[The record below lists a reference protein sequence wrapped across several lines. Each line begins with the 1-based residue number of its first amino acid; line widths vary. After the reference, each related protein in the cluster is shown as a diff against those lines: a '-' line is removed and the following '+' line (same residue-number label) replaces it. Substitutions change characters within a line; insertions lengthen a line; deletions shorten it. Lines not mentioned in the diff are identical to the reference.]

1 MNKKNVIWILIATSL
16 LLIGCL
22 IFGGVM
28 MALNWDFG
36 KLSTVKYETNEYEIT
51 DPFQSINIVTD
62 TADITLVPSEDVSVV
77 CTEQENAKHTVSVKD
92 GILQIEIVDQI
103 KWYERI
109 GFNFATPKI
118 SVYIPQGVY
127 EMLTIK
133 GSTGDVKIPENYQFE
148 RVDIHQS
155 TGDVTCLAS
164 TTDNMKIKTSTGSI
178 HVENMSVGYL
188 ELSVTTGRITAIDVN
203 CEGDMNVSVSTGKT
217 NLTNV
222 LCKNLTTDGNTGDIM
237 LETVV
242 LLSRKD
248 VYERIK
254 FDVNVE
260 DLQGRA
266 SSTATYSEIKAYIL
280 EKYGLKVSSLYIAQI
295 KDKCGFEKR
304 DNYNI
309 GEGKSKELIC
319 PPEKEQAIMDAFKH
333 FGMLRD

>member
-1 MNKKNVIWILIATSL
+1 MNKKNVIWLLIATSL

-28 MALNWDFG
+28 MALKWDFS

-51 DPFQSINIVTD
+51 DLFQSINVVTD

-118 SVYIPQGVY
+118 SVYIPQGAY

-164 TTDNMKIKTSTGSI
+164 TTDTMKIKTSTGSI
-178 HVENMSVGYL
+178 YVENVSVGYL
-188 ELSVTTGRITAIDVN
+188 ELSVTTGRIKASDVK

-217 NLTNV
+217 SLTNV
-222 LCKNLTTDGNTGDIM
+222 LCKNLTTDGNTGEIT
-237 LETVV
+237 LKNVV
-242 LLSRKD
+242 AAEKLSIERSTGD
-248 VYERIK
+248 VK
-254 FDVNVE
+254 FEGCDAAEIHVKTDTGDVTGTLMSEKVFLCKTDTGSVNVPKTTT
-260 DLQGRA
+260 GGVC
-266 SSTATYSEIKAYIL
+266 EITTDTGDIRL
-280 EKYGLKVSSLYIAQI
+280 T
-295 KDKCGFEKR
+295 
-304 DNYNI
+304 I
-309 GEGKSKELIC
+309 G
-319 PPEKEQAIMDAFKH
+319 
-333 FGMLRD
+333 